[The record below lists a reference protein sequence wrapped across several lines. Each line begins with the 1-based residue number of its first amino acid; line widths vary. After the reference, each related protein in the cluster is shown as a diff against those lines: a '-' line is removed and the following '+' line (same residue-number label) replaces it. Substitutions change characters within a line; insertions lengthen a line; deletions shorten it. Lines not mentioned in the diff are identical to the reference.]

1 MVDSA
6 NLPPAWARRAIWYQ
20 IVPERF
26 CNGDPSNDPTM
37 ESQAGAHYGDPSPH
51 WQVHR
56 WTSDWY
62 ELAPY
67 ERAQGGDFWYHVF
80 RRRYGGDLQG
90 ILDRLGYLEELGVN
104 ALYLTPVFQAPSLHK
119 YDASTYH
126 HVDPH
131 FGPDP
136 AGDLALIAREVP
148 HDPATWHWTA
158 ADRLML
164 SLIAEVHRRGM
175 RIIFDGVF
183 NHMGRTS
190 WALRDVA
197 ARQRGSAYR
206 DWFRIASWDD
216 AAAGTSFAYQGWAGH
231 SSLPELAQDEHGPV
245 AGPRDYIFAATR
257 RWMAPHGRAAE
268 GIDGW
273 RLDVAGKVAAPFW
286 RQWRALVRSINP
298 DAYLTAEII
307 DELDRLPEML
317 QGDQF
322 DAAMGYPFAFA
333 CHDFFFAG
341 ARACQA
347 AELMDRLEAQR
358 AALPAHV
365 PPVMQN
371 LFGSHDTARL
381 ASHAVNGEH
390 LTYHRFDEYAQR
402 QAKAQGPSW
411 QARAPD
417 ARERELQLLF
427 VLFQVTY
434 VGAPMIYYG
443 DEAGLWGANDPC
455 CRKPM
460 LWPELGYDDEV
471 ALADGTRRASPD
483 PVGFDAALFHG
494 YRERLALR
502 RRLAALAEGE
512 VRTLA
517 TTGRV
522 LAFARTTATQTVIV
536 ALCAEDQG
544 RELRLAVPAVATRW
558 YDALADDR
566 TITAQGELVI
576 ALAPRSG
583 MVLWTE
589 LDLRDSLG

>member
-1 MVDSA
+1 MVDPSS
-6 NLPPAWARRAIWYQ
+6 LPPAWARRAIWYQ

-26 CNGDPSNDPTM
+26 CNGDPNNDPTVH
-37 ESQAGAHYGDPSPH
+37 SLAGSHYGDPSPH
-51 WQVHR
+51 WQIHR

-67 ERAQGGDFWYHVF
+67 ERAQGGDFAYHVF

-90 ILDRLGYLEELGVN
+90 ILDKLDYLQELGVN
-104 ALYLTPVFQAPSLHK
+104 ALYLTPVFQAPSVHK
-119 YDASTYH
+119 YDAATYH
-126 HVDPH
+126 HIDPH

-136 AGDLALIAREVP
+136 AGDLALLAGEVP
-148 HDPATWHWTA
+148 HDPSTWCWTS

-164 SLIAEVHRRGM
+164 ALIAEVHRRGM

-197 ARQRGSAYR
+197 ARQRSSPYR
-206 DWFRIASWDD
+206 DWFRITSWDD
-216 AAAGTSFAYQGWAGH
+216 PAAGTAFAYQGWAGH
-231 SSLPELAQDEHGPV
+231 SSLPELRQDDQGPV

-257 RWMAPHGRAAE
+257 RWMAPHGNGAD

-298 DAYLTAEII
+298 EAYLTAEII

-341 ARACQA
+341 ARSCQA
-347 AELMDRLEAQR
+347 AELVARLDAQR

-365 PPVMQN
+365 SLVMQN

-390 LTYHRFDEYAQR
+390 LTYHRFDEYSLR
-402 QAKAQGPSW
+402 QARVGHPAW
-411 QARAPD
+411 QPRAPNM
-417 ARERELQLLF
+417 RERELQLLF

-460 LWPELGYDDEV
+460 LWPELRYDDEI
-471 ALADGTRRASPD
+471 ALADGTRRARPD
-483 PVGFDAALFHG
+483 PVAFDAALFRG

-502 RRLAALAEGE
+502 RRLEALSEGDYRPLL
-512 VRTLA
+512 VV
-517 TTGRV
+517 GRALV
-522 LAFARTTATQTVIV
+522 FARATATQTVVV
-536 ALCAEDQG
+536 AINAEDEP
-544 RELRLAVPAVATRW
+544 RELRILVPAQAARW
-558 YDALADDR
+558 YDALAEDR
-566 TITAQGELVI
+566 VVLASGELP
-576 ALAPRSG
+576 LSLPPRSG
-583 MVLWTE
+583 VVLWTDLE
-589 LDLRDSLG
+589 LRGSPG